1 MQLHQS
7 QLHVSDN
14 MHVTCM
20 VQYAWSY
27 SCMQVADNMHVTY
40 MNGPGYMHV
49 ACMFQTPCMLHAC
62 YMHGPNMHGP
72 ETCMLHATF
81 MHVIGNMHVTCM

>member
-1 MQLHQS
+1 
-7 QLHVSDN
+7 
-14 MHVTCM
+14 
-20 VQYAWSY
+20 
-27 SCMQVADNMHVTY
+27 

-49 ACMFQTPCMLHAC
+49 ACMFQPPCMLHAC

-72 ETCMLHATF
+72 ETCMLHATY